1 MLQTQLAVDLV
12 EKCARLH
19 IFASFKLSFL
29 DAELFD
35 HKMNTG
41 FFKMSA
47 SLNMK
52 FLQLNIMEL

>member
-41 FFKMSA
+41 FF
-47 SLNMK
+47 LIEC
-52 FLQLNIMEL
+52 QLKYEIFPT